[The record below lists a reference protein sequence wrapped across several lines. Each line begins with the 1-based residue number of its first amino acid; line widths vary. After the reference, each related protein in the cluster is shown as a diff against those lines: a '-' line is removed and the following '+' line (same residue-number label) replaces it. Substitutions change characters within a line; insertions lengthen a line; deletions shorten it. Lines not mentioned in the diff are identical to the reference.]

1 MHSPAAHLNLM
12 DKTQTQT
19 LFTAEGV
26 EVADIIAGRPMPHFV
41 IPKLDDLLTA
51 PPVKH
56 FPYNKSYEEAAQDP
70 YLILHSSGTTGMP
83 KPIQYNHAA
92 AAKLDAR
99 GSLSS
104 IDPVTKQ
111 PRRFLECPGP
121 SRYLVPFLH
130 FHGICTK
137 VMPVS
142 CIFGGAT
149 WISGFRHRATT
160 KDDICNVL
168 TYANINDAFLSPAM
182 VEDVVASPEAAK
194 YLGKLRMLL
203 YGGAPIHHA
212 ASAVA
217 SKYTNLQSQW
227 GITETGKA
235 IDLET
240 APEDYDYCAF
250 DMSLSGMRMEP
261 IPGTDDLYQMY
272 IDRTP
277 ASLPY
282 AAFFARVPDAVTFD
296 TGDLWEPH
304 PDPVKAPY
312 TWRFRGRTDDL
323 ISYAEGS
330 NFHPTFWELQH
341 AEHPLVRT
349 AVLSGSG
356 HRQPCLLLE
365 LHDPSQAAT
374 AEDADRLRE
383 QLWSERIEAVNA
395 QAPRNG
401 QVAKTHILFSHE
413 GKLFERNVKGTVA
426 RKATIR
432 KFEEEIEECYKRF
445 GDRSL
450 NLMGR
455 LK

>member
-12 DKTQTQT
+12 DKTETRT

-26 EVADIIAGRPMPHFV
+26 EVADILADRPMPHFV
-41 IPKLDDLLTA
+41 IPGLDELLTA

-56 FPYNKSYEEAAQDP
+56 FPYSKSFEEAAQDP
-70 YLILHSSGTTGMP
+70 FMILHSSGTTGMP

-92 AAKLDAR
+92 IAALDAR
-99 GSLSS
+99 NRLSA
-104 IDPVTKQ
+104 IDPITNER
-111 PRRFLECPGP
+111 RRFLECPGP

-130 FHGICTK
+130 FHGICTII
-137 VMPVS
+137 MPAS

-149 WISGFRHRATT
+149 WVSGFRRRLTT

-168 TYANINDAFLSPAM
+168 THANVNLAFISPAM
-182 VEDVVASPEAAK
+182 VEDIVASPGAAEF
-194 YLGKLRMLL
+194 LGKLRMLA
-203 YGGAPIHHA
+203 YGGAPMHHA
-212 ASAVA
+212 AAAIA
-217 SKYTNLQSQW
+217 SQHTNLQSQW
-227 GITETGKA
+227 GITETGKI

-250 DMSLSGMRMEP
+250 DMTASGLRMDP
-261 IPGTDDLYQMY
+261 VPGTDNLYHMHIDL
-272 IDRTP
+272 TP
-277 ASLPY
+277 ASAPT
-282 AAFFARVPDAVTFD
+282 ATIFARLPDTTTFD

-304 PDPVKAPY
+304 PDPTKAPY

-365 LHDPSQAAT
+365 LHEPSQAAT
-374 AEDADRLRE
+374 VEDADRVRA
-383 QLWSERIEAVNA
+383 QLWEESIQAVNA
-395 QAPRNG
+395 LAPRNG
-401 QVAKTHILFSHE
+401 QVAKTHVLFSRE
-413 GKLFERNVKGTVA
+413 DKLFERNVKGTVA

-432 KFEEEIEECYKRF
+432 RFEDEIEECYQRF
-445 GDRSL
+445 GDRGV
-450 NLMGR
+450 NLLGR
-455 LK
+455 LT